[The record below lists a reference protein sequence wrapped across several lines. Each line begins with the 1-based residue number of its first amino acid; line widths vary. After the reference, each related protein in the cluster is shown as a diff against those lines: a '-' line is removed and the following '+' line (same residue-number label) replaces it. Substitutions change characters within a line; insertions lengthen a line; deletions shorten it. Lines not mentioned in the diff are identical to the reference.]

1 MGVDDWTEVK
11 RKNRGFISK
20 EDDLAKVSISIYVT
34 NFPDYCTAKDLFQSC
49 KVYGH
54 VVDSYIP
61 IKRSKSGKRFGFV
74 RFINVFSVERL
85 VSNLCTLW
93 IGKLRLH
100 ANTTRFQRPPVKPI
114 ISAPVRE
121 NVKNSQTHSGKRQ
134 NQERVP
140 FPKQSNFGG
149 SYANVVKD
157 YNSQISNSAPIVKS
171 PTVVLD
177 EDCYIPRDLSLHV
190 MGKVKDA
197 SSITRLQNTLLKEGF
212 PDVHLSYLGG
222 LWVVLELA
230 SSEIKSKLLNH
241 TGVKSWFAKIQD
253 AIPDFVCE
261 DRIVWV
267 DIEGIPMNLWSRQ
280 TFEKIGNIWGEVL
293 DIEENSCSS
302 FARKRLCIRTKK
314 PDNILESFKIVF
326 KGKLYFGRAKELFV
340 WNPSIKNYD
349 SSSSSDDEDSSD
361 DNSVRDSLSKC
372 DVQEFE
378 NREEHVSETSFG
390 DKFEPLNTRLN
401 SGDVKEAEIS
411 SADPFELYKLL
422 QKNNKETKEA
432 SDPSLLNLYGFT
444 CMSSQNSKQSYAS
457 AKDVHSISDKKKV
470 SSPKC
475 NSKVFNVPLENSKD
489 DKPSN
494 EDSFIVSNKKGNG
507 GSILDA
513 LDDMIRIGQSMGYDM
528 EGCSQDIERII
539 GLQGGNGFA
548 AALAVLVTGAS
559 QSRQHESHHRFF
571 PVDTS
576 LIHIESR
583 KSPTKSLF
591 DVGSRRIS
599 IFTVNT
605 KEYHSDV
612 LAIITRIMRRT

>member
-20 EDDLAKVSISIYVT
+20 EDDLAKGR
-34 NFPDYCTAKDLFQSC
+34 C
-49 KVYGH
+49 
-54 VVDSYIP
+54 
-61 IKRSKSGKRFGFV
+61 
-74 RFINVFSVERL
+74 
-85 VSNLCTLW
+85 NLCTLW

-212 PDVHLSYLGG
+212 PDVHLSFLGG
-222 LWVVLELA
+222 LW
-230 SSEIKSKLLNH
+230 
-241 TGVKSWFAKIQD
+241 
-253 AIPDFVCE
+253 
-261 DRIVWV
+261 
-267 DIEGIPMNLWSRQ
+267 
-280 TFEKIGNIWGEVL
+280 EVL
-293 DIEENSCSS
+293 N
-302 FARKRLCIRTKK
+302 L
-314 PDNILESFKIVF
+314 LLVKIYQTQSV
-326 KGKLYFGRAKELFV
+326 
-340 WNPSIKNYD
+340 IQMI
-349 SSSSSDDEDSSD
+349 EDSYD
-361 DNSVRDSLSKC
+361 GNSV
-372 DVQEFE
+372 VIAF
-378 NREEHVSETSFG
+378 
-390 DKFEPLNTRLN
+390 
-401 SGDVKEAEIS
+401 
-411 SADPFELYKLL
+411 
-422 QKNNKETKEA
+422 
-432 SDPSLLNLYGFT
+432 
-444 CMSSQNSKQSYAS
+444 KQSYAS

-475 NSKVFNVPLENSKD
+475 NSKVFNIPLENSKD

-507 GSILDA
+507 GFILDA

-539 GLQGGNGFA
+539 GLQGGNVGFN
-548 AALAVLVTGAS
+548 LLFFLEYQWPRQKDEKGVL
-559 QSRQHESHHRFF
+559 
-571 PVDTS
+571 
-576 LIHIESR
+576 L
-583 KSPTKSLF
+583 K
-591 DVGSRRIS
+591 
-599 IFTVNT
+599 
-605 KEYHSDV
+605 
-612 LAIITRIMRRT
+612 M